1 MSSAYNDTT
10 LLEYTFTYLTNSL
23 LFKVCVIENKKTV
36 GTLPYSLAGLLTVV
50 ITYLFVFVFEVLVQL
65 VDALECFGNLRSEW
79 SQYVDK
85 SLIWRYLFQL
95 HLRKYCRV
103 TVTLKWTYTCQFHL
117 LFVQD
122 HWLLR
127 RVDVGLVLDHD
138 EGNLAHSLFVFLRRG
153 FGTSFAPSSRSC
165 RHRFLLALQLFLVAL
180 NETFELNL
188 TFNELG
194 KLVKF
199 CIHQGNL
206 ALIDELEMLNLTLV
220 LKTVSVVSLK
230 PLLIACLRAARL

>member
-10 LLEYTFTYLTNSL
+10 L
-23 LFKVCVIENKKTV
+23 

-50 ITYLFVFVFEVLVQL
+50 TTYLFVFVFEVLVQL
-65 VDALECFGNLRSEW
+65 VDALECFGNLRSKW
-79 SQYVDK
+79 SQYVNK

-103 TVTLKWTYTCQFHL
+103 AVTLKWTHTCQFHL

-138 EGNLAHSLFVFLRRG
+138 EGNLAHSLLVLLRRG

-165 RHRFLLALQLFLVAL
+165 RHRFLLALQLFLVTL
-180 NETFELNL
+180 NEAFELNL

-194 KLVKF
+194 KLVEF
-199 CIHQGNL
+199 CIHECNL
-206 ALIDELEMLNLTLV
+206 AGIDELELLGLTLV
-220 LKTVSVVSLK
+220 IETVSVVSGH
-230 PLLIACLRAARL
+230 PLLVACLRAASL